1 MVRNKIVSTL
11 LVLSLAVSS
20 FAGIKNAKAE
30 ELQEVVQE
38 VIDIIPVTVSTD
50 ANNIAVTHTDVDP
63 VIVEQYQ
70 GVENVTWEYKYSFS
84 LDRTSFVNIHVLA
97 DIFNS
102 NYNGDVKYYL
112 FANAESYGECWNILF
127 NAASH

>member
-1 MVRNKIVSTL
+1 MIRNKIVSTL

-30 ELQEVVQE
+30 ELQEVGQE

-63 VIVEQYQ
+63 AIVEQYQ
-70 GVENVTWEYKYSFS
+70 GVEDVTWEYKYSFS
-84 LDRTSFVNIHVLA
+84 LDRT
-97 DIFNS
+97 
-102 NYNGDVKYYL
+102 
-112 FANAESYGECWNILF
+112 
-127 NAASH
+127 